1 MTSSSVIRNAFI
13 ALMLAGT
20 AATLPAQAQSAQT
33 ETMSAQDHSAWTA
46 ILSDFVMESDD
57 GVNRFDYARLKDDAS
72 ARASLNAYIE
82 TLAAQPISALPDDAQ
97 FAAWANLYNAL
108 TVQVIIENYPV
119 DSIRDI
125 SSGLFSR
132 GPWKQDVVTVEGE
145 TLSLDNIEHDILRIR
160 FDDPRVHYAVNCA
173 SIGCPN
179 LQTQAWTA
187 ETLDEDLNEAA
198 RDYVNHPR
206 GVSFRRDGR
215 LEVSSIYRWF
225 REDFGGTENG
235 VIAHLLQFADDDLAE
250 RINAR
255 PDIAGHEY
263 DWSLNDIAS

>member
-1 MTSSSVIRNAFI
+1 MSSPVIRNAFI
-13 ALMLAGT
+13 ALLLAGSAVT
-20 AATLPAQAQSAQT
+20 PPVQAQSART
-33 ETMSAQDHSAWTA
+33 ETMSAQDHSAWSA
-46 ILSDFVMESDD
+46 ILSEFVVESDD
-57 GVNRFDYARLKDDAS
+57 GVNRVDYERLQGDTAART
-72 ARASLNAYIE
+72 SLNAYIE
-82 TLAAQPISALPDDAQ
+82 TLAAQPVSALPDDAQ
-97 FAAWANLYNAL
+97 FAVWANLYNAL
-108 TVQVIIENYPV
+108 TVRVIIENYPV

-132 GPWKQDVVTVEGE
+132 GPWKQDVITVEGA
-145 TLSLDNIEHDILRIR
+145 TLSLDNIEHDILRVR

-179 LQTQAWTA
+179 LQTKAWTA
-187 ETLDEDLNEAA
+187 DSLDEDLNAAA
-198 RDYVNHPR
+198 RAYINHPR

-225 REDFGGTENG
+225 REDFGGSDAG

-255 PDIAGHEY
+255 PNIAGHDY